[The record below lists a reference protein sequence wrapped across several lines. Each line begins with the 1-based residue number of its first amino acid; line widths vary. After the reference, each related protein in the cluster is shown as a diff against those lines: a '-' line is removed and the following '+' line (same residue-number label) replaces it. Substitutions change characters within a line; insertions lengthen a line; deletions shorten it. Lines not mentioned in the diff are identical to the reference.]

1 MPVIELLT
9 THADAPW
16 LPWAVQYFF
25 LIGLAATA
33 ALLLPLALKE
43 GSSLHPWRWRLAF
56 IMGISAVTGPVA
68 LLADLHQPLRFWHFY
83 TQVTPSSWMW
93 IGALILPVFVGLAL
107 VVSLSMLVTL
117 LAPQQ
122 AWLKWWCELPLWP
135 KGKVLQ
141 LLAWL
146 SAASAVGILLY
157 TGMEVMVVRSRA
169 LWDTVWLP
177 VNFLLTALLALWGLL
192 LLLEVLFPRAATPV
206 LPLRLDALPLRSD
219 ALPLRL
225 GMLLTLGALTVAMQL
240 WTVSGIILSSA
251 SWLEAKRI
259 FLNFSFWRDLLMVS
273 LVGGAL
279 LWGLCWARRNSR
291 VNRFDT
297 LPALLAILCAWG
309 FRWVV
314 LMNVQTVPKY
324 GAGLYHLNAD
334 LLGSAG
340 IIVAGTLGL
349 WLAMAGAVWALL
361 DNMGVR
367 HG

>member
-9 THADAPW
+9 THAQAPW

-33 ALLLPLALKE
+33 ALLLPFALSD
-43 GSSLHPWRWRLAF
+43 GSSLAPWRWRLAF

-83 TQVTPSSWMW
+83 TQLTPSSWMW
-93 IGALILPVFVGLAL
+93 IGALILPVFVTLTL
-107 VVSLSMLVTL
+107 VVSLSMLVPL
-117 LAPQQ
+117 LKPKHP
-122 AWLKWWCELPLWP
+122 WLAWWCALPLWP
-135 KGKVLQ
+135 KGKILH

-146 SAASAVGILLY
+146 TALSALGILLY

-169 LWDTVWLP
+169 LWDTYWLP
-177 VNFLLTALLALWGLL
+177 VNFLLTALLALFGLL
-192 LLLEVLFPRAATPV
+192 LLLDILFPRDDNKV
-206 LPLRLDALPLRSD
+206 LPLRRGMLFTLAALTSAMVLW
-219 ALPLRL
+219 AGL
-225 GMLLTLGALTVAMQL
+225 GM
-240 WTVSGIILSSA
+240 IFSSP
-251 SWLEAKRI
+251 SWLEAYRI
-259 FLNFSFWRDLLMVS
+259 FSNFEFWRDLLLVS
-273 LVGGAL
+273 LMGGVL
-279 LWGLCWARRNSR
+279 LWLLCFARRNNPRSH
-291 VNRFDT
+291 FDFI
-297 LPALLAILCAWG
+297 PALLALLCSWG

-324 GAGLYHLNAD
+324 GAGLYHLSPD
-334 LLGSAG
+334 LVGSAG

-349 WLAMAGAVWALL
+349 WLAMAGVVWALL

>member
-33 ALLLPLALKE
+33 ALLLPFALRE
-43 GSSLHPWRWRLAF
+43 GSALAPWRWRLAF

-68 LLADLHQPLRFWHFY
+68 LLADLHQPFRFWHFY
-83 TQVTPSSWMW
+83 TQLTPSSWMW
-93 IGALILPVFVGLAL
+93 IGALILPVFVTLAL
-107 VVSLSMLVTL
+107 VVSLSMLVRL
-117 LAPQQ
+117 LKPKHP
-122 AWLKWWCELPLWP
+122 WLRWWCELSLWP
-135 KGKVLQ
+135 QGKILQ

-146 SAASAVGILLY
+146 TACSAVGILLY

-169 LWDTVWLP
+169 LWDTYWLP
-177 VNFLLTALLALWGLL
+177 VNFLLTALLALFGLL
-192 LLLEVLFPRAATPV
+192 LLLDILFPRASTQI
-206 LPLRLDALPLRSD
+206 LPLRRA
-219 ALPLRL
+219 
-225 GMLLTLGALTVAMQL
+225 MLLTLGALTATIVL
-240 WTVSGIILSSA
+240 WMVSGMVLNSP
-251 SWLEAKRI
+251 SWLEAVRI
-259 FLNFSFWRDLLMVS
+259 FSHFEFWRDLLLVS
-273 LVGGAL
+273 LSAGAL
-279 LWGLCWARRNSR
+279 LWLLCLARRNRPRSHLD
-291 VNRFDT
+291 FI
-297 LPALLAILCAWG
+297 PALLALLCSWG

-324 GAGLYHLNAD
+324 GAGLYHLSPD

-340 IIVAGTLGL
+340 IIVAGTIGL
-349 WLAMAGAVWALL
+349 WLAMAAAVWALL

>member
-33 ALLLPLALKE
+33 ALLLPLALSN
-43 GSSLHPWRWRLAF
+43 GSALHPWRWRLAF

-68 LLADLHQPLRFWHFY
+68 LLADLHQPFRFWHFY
-83 TQVTPSSWMW
+83 TQLTPSSWMW
-93 IGALILPVFVGLAL
+93 IGALILPVFVTLSL
-107 VVSLSMLVTL
+107 VVSFSMLVSL
-117 LAPQQ
+117 LKPKHPL
-122 AWLKWWCELPLWP
+122 LKWWCELAIWP

-146 SAASAVGILLY
+146 TALSAVGILLY

-169 LWDTVWLP
+169 LWDTYWLP
-177 VNFLLTALLALWGLL
+177 VNFLLTALLALFGLL
-192 LLLEVLFPRAATPV
+192 LLLDILFPCDSDQV
-206 LPLRLDALPLRSD
+206 LPLRH
-219 ALPLRL
+219 
-225 GMLLTLGALTVAMQL
+225 GILLTLGALTGAMML
-240 WTVSGIILSSA
+240 WAVSGMILGSP
-251 SWLEAKRI
+251 SWLEAYRI
-259 FLNFSFWRDLLMVS
+259 FSNFEFWRDLLLVS
-273 LVGGAL
+273 LTGGIL
-279 LWGLCWARRNSR
+279 LWLLCLARRNSPR
-291 VNRFDT
+291 SHLDFI
-297 LPALLAILCAWG
+297 PALLALLCSWG

-314 LMNVQTVPKY
+314 LMNVQSVPKY
-324 GAGLYHLNAD
+324 GAGMYNLSPD

-340 IIVAGTLGL
+340 IIVAGTIGL
-349 WLAMAGAVWALL
+349 WLAMAAAVWALL

>member
-33 ALLLPLALKE
+33 ALLLPLALIE
-43 GSSLHPWRWRLAF
+43 GSSLSPWRWRLAF

-83 TQVTPSSWMW
+83 TQLTPSSWMW
-93 IGALILPVFVGLAL
+93 IGALILPIFVTLAL
-107 VVSLSMLVTL
+107 VVSLSMLITL
-117 LAPQQ
+117 LAPKQ

-135 KGKVLQ
+135 TGKVLHG
-141 LLAWL
+141 LAWL
-146 SAASAVGILLY
+146 TALSAVGILLY

-169 LWDTVWLP
+169 LWDTAWLP
-177 VNFLLTALLALWGLL
+177 VNFLLTAFLALFGLL
-192 LLLEVLFPRAATPV
+192 LLLDILFPRVSAHI
-206 LPLRLDALPLRSD
+206 LPLRRN
-219 ALPLRL
+219 
-225 GMLLTLGALTVAMQL
+225 MLFTLGALTVAMLL
-240 WTVSGIILSSA
+240 WALTGIMLGSP

-259 FLNFSFWRDLLMVS
+259 FYNFSFWRDLLLVS
-273 LVGGAL
+273 LTGGIV
-279 LWGLCWARRNSR
+279 LWGLCWARRNSKIT
-291 VNRFDT
+291 RFDA

-324 GAGLYHLNAD
+324 GAGLYHLSAD

-340 IIVAGTLGL
+340 IIVAGTIGL
-349 WLAMAGAVWALL
+349 WLAMAAVVWALL

>member
-33 ALLLPLALKE
+33 ALLLPLALIE

-56 IMGISAVTGPVA
+56 IMGISAVSGPVA

-83 TQVTPSSWMW
+83 TQLTPSSWMW
-93 IGALILPVFVGLAL
+93 IGALILPIFVTLAL

-117 LAPQQ
+117 LAPKQ

-135 KGKVLQ
+135 TGKVLHG
-141 LLAWL
+141 LAWL
-146 SAASAVGILLY
+146 TALSAVGILIY

-169 LWDTVWLP
+169 LWDTAWLP
-177 VNFLLTALLALWGLL
+177 VNFLLTAFLALFGLL
-192 LLLEVLFPRAATPV
+192 LLLDILFPRVSAQI
-206 LPLRLDALPLRSD
+206 LPLRRN
-219 ALPLRL
+219 
-225 GMLLTLGALTVAMQL
+225 MLLTLGALTAAMLL
-240 WTVSGIILSSA
+240 WALTGVMLGSP
-251 SWLEAKRI
+251 SWTEATRI
-259 FLNFSFWRDLLMVS
+259 FLNFSFWRDLLLVS
-273 LVGGAL
+273 LAGGIL
-279 LWGLCWARRNSR
+279 LWVLCWARRRSI
-291 VNRFDT
+291 VNRLDVI
-297 LPALLAILCAWG
+297 PALLAILCAWG

-324 GAGLYHLNAD
+324 GAGLYHLSAD

-340 IIVAGTLGL
+340 IIVAGTIGL
-349 WLAMAGAVWALL
+349 WLAMAAVVWALL